1 MKLFK
6 VILFN
11 KAFTHLKFRAQQL
24 KASDVTE
31 KIHPNTGQ
39 KTTWGV
45 LTDSLVVIFR
55 GCKKCDISSKR
66 LVRSIKLTME
76 ADTIGP
82 DQTVIC
88 AILWDM
94 VYSVSNSITPSDEDN
109 NLFDYLG
116 VDGKFKNS
124 TSQTKK
130 QIQNTI
136 WLISTIWETFTEVL
150 MEQGIYQDTQTMKF
164 IRNTFLKAH
173 SLQSKLLKVPVDSLH
188 KKLVIEPD
196 LIQIVSLQIK
206 SIDPS
211 IAKVRFRI
219 LFEEKFSKTFE
230 DNQNNL
236 VYQVWSNL
244 IPWHQDVTNAWKKGD
259 EKANLPRLNVNA
271 LTSIN
276 VDLDPVV
283 YTQMLPASQQMYLQS
298 AFILGEFLL
307 MIGKRQNG
315 LKILCQL
322 YFMAMQA
329 YEKDEDGM
337 LDNPDIISQ
346 LGLEI
351 AQAAWLDSNS
361 NLIQPMRMLKMTNK
375 LLENEYILSDN
386 GEDSLIY
393 RLVFQID
400 ID

>member
-1 MKLFK
+1 M
-6 VILFN
+6 
-11 KAFTHLKFRAQQL
+11 
-24 KASDVTE
+24 
-31 KIHPNTGQ
+31 
-39 KTTWGV
+39 
-45 LTDSLVVIFR
+45 
-55 GCKKCDISSKR
+55 
-66 LVRSIKLTME
+66 
-76 ADTIGP
+76 
-82 DQTVIC
+82 
-88 AILWDM
+88 
-94 VYSVSNSITPSDEDN
+94 
-109 NLFDYLG
+109 
-116 VDGKFKNS
+116 
-124 TSQTKK
+124 
-130 QIQNTI
+130 
-136 WLISTIWETFTEVL
+136 
-150 MEQGIYQDTQTMKF
+150 
-164 IRNTFLKAH
+164 
-173 SLQSKLLKVPVDSLH
+173 
-188 KKLVIEPD
+188 
-196 LIQIVSLQIK
+196 
-206 SIDPS
+206 
-211 IAKVRFRI
+211 
-219 LFEEKFSKTFE
+219 
-230 DNQNNL
+230 
-236 VYQVWSNL
+236 
-244 IPWHQDVTNAWKKGD
+244 
-259 EKANLPRLNVNA
+259 NA

-322 YFMAMQA
+322 YFMSMQA

>member
-1 MKLFK
+1 M
-6 VILFN
+6 
-11 KAFTHLKFRAQQL
+11 
-24 KASDVTE
+24 
-31 KIHPNTGQ
+31 
-39 KTTWGV
+39 
-45 LTDSLVVIFR
+45 
-55 GCKKCDISSKR
+55 
-66 LVRSIKLTME
+66 
-76 ADTIGP
+76 
-82 DQTVIC
+82 
-88 AILWDM
+88 
-94 VYSVSNSITPSDEDN
+94 
-109 NLFDYLG
+109 
-116 VDGKFKNS
+116 
-124 TSQTKK
+124 
-130 QIQNTI
+130 
-136 WLISTIWETFTEVL
+136 
-150 MEQGIYQDTQTMKF
+150 
-164 IRNTFLKAH
+164 
-173 SLQSKLLKVPVDSLH
+173 
-188 KKLVIEPD
+188 
-196 LIQIVSLQIK
+196 
-206 SIDPS
+206 
-211 IAKVRFRI
+211 
-219 LFEEKFSKTFE
+219 
-230 DNQNNL
+230 
-236 VYQVWSNL
+236 
-244 IPWHQDVTNAWKKGD
+244 
-259 EKANLPRLNVNA
+259 NA

-393 RLVFQID
+393 RLVFQVD

>member
-1 MKLFK
+1 M
-6 VILFN
+6 
-11 KAFTHLKFRAQQL
+11 
-24 KASDVTE
+24 
-31 KIHPNTGQ
+31 
-39 KTTWGV
+39 
-45 LTDSLVVIFR
+45 
-55 GCKKCDISSKR
+55 
-66 LVRSIKLTME
+66 
-76 ADTIGP
+76 
-82 DQTVIC
+82 
-88 AILWDM
+88 
-94 VYSVSNSITPSDEDN
+94 
-109 NLFDYLG
+109 
-116 VDGKFKNS
+116 
-124 TSQTKK
+124 
-130 QIQNTI
+130 
-136 WLISTIWETFTEVL
+136 
-150 MEQGIYQDTQTMKF
+150 
-164 IRNTFLKAH
+164 
-173 SLQSKLLKVPVDSLH
+173 
-188 KKLVIEPD
+188 
-196 LIQIVSLQIK
+196 
-206 SIDPS
+206 
-211 IAKVRFRI
+211 
-219 LFEEKFSKTFE
+219 
-230 DNQNNL
+230 
-236 VYQVWSNL
+236 
-244 IPWHQDVTNAWKKGD
+244 
-259 EKANLPRLNVNA
+259 NA